1 MAPTGPAKKGYLKVR
16 PKMRSAVSGSKFSW
30 IVSMF
35 SRTSRQAS
43 KLRIATVPLPL
54 APGPGIVAPQARP
67 LHTGQAWQGPICP
80 RAACKTS
87 G

>member
-1 MAPTGPAKKGYLKVR
+1 
-16 PKMRSAVSGSKFSW
+16 
-30 IVSMF
+30 MF

-67 LHTGQAWQGPICP
+67 LHTGQAWQGPI
-80 RAACKTS
+80 
-87 G
+87 